1 MLQLVRNSDVKRPG
15 GYILS
20 KISGSTVDIRS
31 PIGGSLSSLSPGRGN
46 AFVSQ
51 SIADFGVSPSL
62 SQDSSRGPTY
72 VAIDVKIINITFVC
86 RFEKIFPSILEQIQP
101 VCVAEQKFLNSF
113 FHFERI
119 ETVSDEREIVESDMF
134 SADEADGSRRMQDIS
149 EDSGNVGSQNLLN
162 QLFASLLPELEEFI
176 DFGERQDS

>member
-20 KISGSTVDIRS
+20 KISGSTADIRS
-31 PIGGSLSSLSPGRGN
+31 PIGGSLSSLSPARGN

-72 VAIDVKIINITFVC
+72 VDIKLMVTRGYIVYADLK
-86 RFEKIFPSILEQIQP
+86 KY
-101 VCVAEQKFLNSF
+101 
-113 FHFERI
+113 FH
-119 ETVSDEREIVESDMF
+119 
-134 SADEADGSRRMQDIS
+134 
-149 EDSGNVGSQNLLN
+149 
-162 QLFASLLPELEEFI
+162 
-176 DFGERQDS
+176 